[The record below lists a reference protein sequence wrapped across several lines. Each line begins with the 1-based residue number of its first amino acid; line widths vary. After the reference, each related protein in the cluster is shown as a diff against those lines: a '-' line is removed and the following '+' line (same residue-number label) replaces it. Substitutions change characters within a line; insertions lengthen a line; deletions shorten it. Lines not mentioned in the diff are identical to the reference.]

1 MFSFLDCFD
10 RITGEILTLK
20 IIEKNP
26 VMSRQFLFTIM
37 IFTKTIPT
45 SPSER
50 SAFGSAIISTP
61 TITEIWVMKLMNHI
75 ADTIMP

>member
-1 MFSFLDCFD
+1 MFSFLDRFD

-26 VMSRQFLFTIM
+26 GDEQA
-37 IFTKTIPT
+37 IPFYYYDIYKND
-45 SPSER
+45 SDQPIGKISIR
-50 SAFGSAIISTP
+50 IGISTP

-75 ADTIMP
+75 AGIIMP

>member
-10 RITGEILTLK
+10 RITGEILTL
-20 IIEKNP
+20 
-26 VMSRQFLFTIM
+26 
-37 IFTKTIPT
+37 KTIPT

-75 ADTIMP
+75 AGIIMP